1 MMILN
6 GGEEIDNTNRRSIE
20 EQKITLS
27 SPQKRE
33 EKKTERASK
42 QNRKQEEER
51 NKTRYRAKSRVRK
64 REQIHTW
71 CG

>member
-1 MMILN
+1 MILN

-33 EKKTERASK
+33 EDRESIKSEPEARRR
-42 QNRKQEEER
+42 RK
-51 NKTRYRAKSRVRK
+51 
-64 REQIHTW
+64 
-71 CG
+71 

>member
-1 MMILN
+1 MILN

-20 EQKITLS
+20 EQTITLS

-51 NKTRYRAKSRVRK
+51 KKTRYSAKSRVRK

-71 CG
+71 CE